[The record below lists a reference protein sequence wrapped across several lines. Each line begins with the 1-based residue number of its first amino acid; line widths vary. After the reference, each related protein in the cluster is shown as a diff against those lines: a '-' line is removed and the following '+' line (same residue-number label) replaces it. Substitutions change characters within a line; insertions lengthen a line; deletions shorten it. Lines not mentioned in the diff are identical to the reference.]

1 MKLFTGYL
9 TILMLPPTHA
19 ADSSRCLFFC
29 RPTVNAQATYEKS
42 VFAKTNRTIA
52 RSEGL
57 GPFHLPLRHC
67 AQSQH
72 EGA

>member
-1 MKLFTGYL
+1 MRLLTGYL
-9 TILMLPPTHA
+9 SSLMLAPTHA

-52 RSEGL
+52 RSEGP
-57 GPFHLPLRHC
+57 GPFIFL
-67 AQSQH
+67 
-72 EGA
+72 